1 MGILKANKAGIRELY
16 IAELQAAYPFYTD
29 GSKPLEMARLAVDK
43 ALSGKMKLEG
53 ACWERTLATYSLP
66 KNITLKALAA
76 LPETL

>member
-1 MGILKANKAGIRELY
+1 MPILKANKEGIRDLY
-16 IAELQAAYPFYTD
+16 IAQLQARYPFYTE

-53 ACWERTLATYSLP
+53 ECWERTLAVYSLP

-76 LPETL
+76 LPET